1 MQENKQIQEIEK
13 IIHEKLSDIQRRL
26 ESLEQGFSNLQEY
39 AEITRVSVNLL
50 LDWADDASIQTVPL
64 HERKRKD
71 DSLS

>member
-1 MQENKQIQEIEK
+1 MTENKQIQEIEK

-26 ESLEQGFSNLQEY
+26 ESLEQGFSNLQEH

-50 LDWADDASIQTVPL
+50 LDWAEDASIQPVPL
-64 HERKRKD
+64 HERIRKD